1 MLRLSDIKI
10 SIEKAQDVEME
21 ICALR
26 QYILAKLKLKDRD
39 LLNISIF
46 RKSVDARKKD
56 KICYVY
62 TVDIKVASEKQIL
75 GRSRMDAIT
84 PAPDLSYRAPEQG
97 KEIMSGGPVV
107 IGMGPAGLFA
117 ALMLARQGYSP
128 LILERGEDVDVRTVK
143 VNKFWQN
150 GQLDRESNVQFG
162 EGGAGTFSDGKL
174 NTLIN
179 DRRCHVV
186 LEEFVKAGAPRE
198 ILYLS
203 KPHIGTDMLKSTV
216 KNIRQEIIACGG
228 EVRFKAKVTDLII
241 KDGHIEALIVNEDE
255 RIDCDTVILAIGHS
269 ARDTFELLYRKGVRM
284 EQKAFSIGLRIE
296 HPQKLIDQAQ
306 YGDWAGFPGLPAAD
320 YKLTYHSQSGRSAYT
335 FCMCPGGF
343 VVAAASEE
351 NGLVT
356 NGMSEYRRDGKN
368 ANSALLVGV
377 GPEDFA
383 SPHPLAGIEFQRRWE
398 QLAYLLGGGCYR
410 APIQLT
416 GDFLADRISCGA
428 GGVEPTYRPGVTF
441 AMLKDCLPDYVSQ
454 TLKEAILYFDT
465 KIKGFAMPEGI
476 LSGVETRSS
485 SPLRIRREVDH
496 LSNIGGLYP
505 AGEGAGYAGG
515 IMSSAVDGIKTAE
528 KIIAKY
534 APFKA
539 GL

>member
-10 SIEKAQDVEME
+10 SIEKAQDAEME
-21 ICALR
+21 RLALL
-26 QYILAKLKLKDRD
+26 QHILDKLKLKERD
-39 LLNISIF
+39 LLDFSIF

-56 KICYVY
+56 KIFYVY
-62 TVDIKVASEKQIL
+62 TVDIKINGQERLLSKHQTKDIN
-75 GRSRMDAIT
+75 
-84 PAPDLSYRAPEQG
+84 PAPDLSYQAPEPG
-97 KEIMSGGPVV
+97 NGFMTGRPVV

-117 ALMLARQGYSP
+117 ALMLARRAYSP
-128 LILERGEDVDVRTVK
+128 LVLERGEDVDARTAK
-143 VNKFWQN
+143 VGRFWQD
-150 GQLDRESNVQFG
+150 GLLDRESNVQFG

-179 DRRCHVV
+179 DRRCHAV

-216 KNIRQEIIACGG
+216 KNIRQEIIAYGG
-228 EVRFKAKVTDLII
+228 EVRFNARATDLII
-241 KDGHIEALIVNEDE
+241 KDGKIEALIVNENE

-269 ARDTFELLYRKGVRM
+269 ARDTFELLHRKGICM

-296 HPQKLIDQAQ
+296 HPQELIDQAQ
-306 YGDWAGFPGLPAAD
+306 YGTWAGFPGLPVAD
-320 YKLTYHSQSGRSAYT
+320 YKLAYHSSSGRSAYT

-356 NGMSEYRRDGKN
+356 NGMSEYQRDGQN

-377 GPEDFA
+377 GPDDFG
-383 SPHPLAGIEFQRRWE
+383 SGHPLAGIEFQRKWE
-398 QLAYLLGGGCYR
+398 RLAYRLGGAGYR

-416 GDFLADRISCGA
+416 GDFLADRISSGW
-428 GGVEPTYRPGVTF
+428 GSVEPTYRPGF
-441 AMLKDCLPDYVSQ
+441 AFTMLKDCLPDYVSQ
-454 TLKEAILYFDT
+454 TLKEAIIYFDS

-476 LSGVETRSS
+476 LTGVETRSS

-496 LSNIGGLYP
+496 LSNINGLYP

-528 KIIAKY
+528 KIMAKY